1 MFVNMEDKGISR
13 VQMAWPPVGRQ
24 YKVTSFSKILGL
36 NCIKIKLKLELE
48 RKCITHG
55 INLQTL
61 RLLFPFL
68 NEDTLVMI
76 RQYRYP
82 LRKVLLEFPAGHI
95 EDGEEGEKTDKREL
109 LEETGYIA
117 KEIQHVYKYHP
128 SVSKSRQ
135 LVHIYEFATVEDYI
149 DYTKAVATTIKSA
162 LTNESVKRQEAV
174 WNIVREQVR
183 KRHTTANKSVRMDNE
198 CICIAAKK
206 PW

>member
-1 MFVNMEDKGISR
+1 
-13 VQMAWPPVGRQ
+13 
-24 YKVTSFSKILGL
+24 
-36 NCIKIKLKLELE
+36 
-48 RKCITHG
+48 
-55 INLQTL
+55 
-61 RLLFPFL
+61 
-68 NEDTLVMI
+68 MI

-206 PW
+206 P